1 MKKLLV
7 FSLLLLSGCATEIP
21 VSKRYDIQTPR
32 EKASLAIE
40 LYPNQIGNDPLDFD
54 SVQQTWQK
62 YFVKAD
68 PKNADFVLKE
78 TSWMKDCSVSGW
90 TLLSSVTAAIIP
102 SWGKQK
108 CTYTYS
114 LTRRENGK
122 MIFLSDVKGESRI
135 YVGWLFLPAFLFPDM
150 IIDGSNTV
158 SRAPAMVSAIEE
170 AASLVY
176 NKNSRLYQQK
186 ARKNW
191 GEATATTPSQFS
203 APVAAPTISTPEDMD
218 AAW

>member
-21 VSKRYDIQTPR
+21 VSKKYDIQTPQ

-40 LYPNQIGNDPLDFD
+40 LYPSQIGNNPLDFD
-54 SVQQTWQK
+54 SVRQAWQK

-78 TSWMKDCSVSGW
+78 TSWMKDCHISGW
-90 TLLSSVTAAIIP
+90 TFVSSLTAAIIP
-102 SWGKQK
+102 SWGKQS
-108 CTYTYS
+108 CTYSYS
-114 LTRRENGK
+114 LTRRENEK
-122 MIFLSDVKGESRI
+122 TVFLSDVRGQSRL
-135 YVGWLFLPAFLFPDM
+135 YLGWLFLPAFLFPDM

-158 SRAPAMVSAIEE
+158 ARAPAMVSAIEE

-191 GEATATTPSQFS
+191 GEATATTPSQSS
-203 APVAAPTISTPEDMD
+203 APVAAPTVSTPEDMD

>member
-1 MKKLLV
+1 MKKFLV
-7 FSLLLLSGCATEIP
+7 FFLLFLSGCATEIP
-21 VSKRYDIQTPR
+21 VSKRYDIQMPQ

-62 YFVKAD
+62 YFAKAD
-68 PKNADFVLKE
+68 VKKADFVLKE

-90 TLLSSVTAAIIP
+90 TFVSSLTAAIIP

-108 CTYTYS
+108 CIYTYS

-122 MIFLSDVKGESRI
+122 MIFLSDVKGESRL

-191 GEATATTPSQFS
+191 GEAAAEPTPSQSS
-203 APVAAPTISTPEDMD
+203 ATATPEDMD